1 MLFFDAGLVII
12 VLPFKLRYSS
22 GLIVGVLGG
31 VVFAVAVIAAI
42 ALFFVQR

>member
-1 MLFFDAGLVII
+1 MLFFDGLVII
-12 VLPFKLRYSS
+12 VLPFKLRCSS